1 MTNTRP
7 TAEEPP
13 AQDTEAYQV
22 LLFLAHDDTGSVPA
36 EILVHHVMRITRGA
50 DWPVR
55 RAAMEAC
62 LRRFEFARRD
72 ELRVAERPPGRQV
85 FGVYRT
91 RRSGA
96 AGRQRTH
103 RRPYETVLQSLDP
116 LTGSCD
122 CPDFA
127 RGSLGLC
134 KHLLAVLD
142 DLAGRP
148 RRLRAALAGP
158 AGKRRGGAALTWD
171 PIRPLTGAADW
182 LERVRLEPANG
193 SPNSRRSAFT
203 AARPFFK
210 VRAGDGLVLRSA
222 FSDQPE
228 RRLKLVETLQPLLRR
243 RGPRS
248 AASAALQPAL
258 ATLLAAEKEHL
269 GQIVAGRTARRQ
281 NKAALRTLKRKLY
294 PYQVQGVLRALEAA
308 RFMLADDMGLGK
320 TAEAIGVCHVLWHTA
335 RLRRGLLI
343 VPASLKAQWL
353 REWQLFTD
361 LPVRIVDGNPDARR
375 RAYRAARTGFLI
387 ANYEQV
393 LRDLPL
399 IEDWNPRIVVLDEAQ
414 RIKNWATKTAAC
426 IKKLRP
432 PLRLVLTGTPMENR
446 LEELASILEW
456 VDDMA
461 MEPKWRLVPWHT
473 IYADGR
479 TGAIGAR
486 NLTTLRQRMSPCV
499 LRRTRQEVLDQL
511 PPRTDTVVPIELT
524 EAQREE
530 HDALRRPIVALVHI
544 AERRKLTHKEFLRLM
559 QLLTTQRIIA
569 NGLAQHQF
577 TEQWPRISGV
587 TNPTPA
593 LLRGLESPKLLELRE
608 ILVQLVVEQRRK
620 VVVFSQWRRMLRLA
634 HWAVEGTLASAGA
647 RAAFFSGQESQRRRT
662 RNLVDFHDDPDL
674 RVLFATDA
682 GGVGLNLQRAANC
695 CINLELPWNPAVL
708 EQRIGRIY
716 RIGQKDP
723 IDVYNLVSRDCIE
736 ERIAA
741 LVADKKALFDGVFE
755 GTDDEIR
762 FERSASFM
770 STVARIVEPAELP
783 DLDTDDD
790 GGAGEAQ
797 DAAERELEKTL
808 DDDSDEIEPV
818 GVDADGVIEL
828 KPVAPDAPL
837 PPATGDLRT
846 LLAKLS
852 IRTADDGRVSIEAP
866 PEAAAGLA
874 AAFDALAGM
883 LRGGVAAAQPP
894 AAHAA
899 DPILRKSIAELDLS
913 MGTGRRLDSAGI
925 RTMGDLVRHS
935 QDSLLAHWGFG
946 RTSLREVRRR
956 LAERGLCLRDDS
968 PADEH
973 VRTGAS
979 P

>member
-1 MTNTRP
+1 MADPRP
-7 TAEEPP
+7 TTEEPP
-13 AQDTEAYQV
+13 AQDTEAFQV
-22 LLFLAHDDTGSVPA
+22 LLSLAHDKTGSVPA

-72 ELRVAERPPGRQV
+72 ELRVAEQPPGRQV
-85 FGVYRT
+85 FGLYRT

-96 AGRQRTH
+96 AGRQRSR
-103 RRPYETVLQSLDP
+103 RRPYETVLHRLDP
-116 LTGSCD
+116 LAGSCD

-142 DLAGRP
+142 HLAGRP
-148 RRLRAALAGP
+148 RRFRAALAGP
-158 AGKRRGGAALTWD
+158 AGTRRGGAALTWD

-193 SPNSRRSAFT
+193 SPNSRRSAFAT
-203 AARPFFK
+203 ARPFFK
-210 VRAGDGLVLRSA
+210 VQAGDGLVLRSA
-222 FSDQPE
+222 FPDQPE
-228 RRLKLVETLQPLLRR
+228 RRQKLVETLQPLLRR

-248 AASAALQPAL
+248 TATAALQPAL
-258 ATLLAAEKEHL
+258 AALLAAEKEHL
-269 GQIVAGRTARRQ
+269 GHIVASRAARRQ
-281 NKAALRTLKRKLY
+281 NKAALRTLKRTLY

-335 RLRRGLLI
+335 GLRRGLLI

-361 LPVRIVDGNPDARR
+361 LPVQIVDGNPDARR

-399 IEDWNPRIVVLDEAQ
+399 IQDWNPRIVVLDEAQ

-473 IYADGR
+473 TYADGQA
-479 TGAIGAR
+479 GAVGAR
-486 NLTTLRQRMSPCV
+486 NLTTLRQRMSRCV
-499 LRRTRQEVLDQL
+499 LRRTRREVLDQL

-569 NGLAQHQF
+569 NGLAQYQF
-577 TEQWPRISGV
+577 TEQWPRLSGV

-593 LLRGLESPKLLELRE
+593 LLRGLDSPKLLEFRE
-608 ILVQLVVEQRRK
+608 ILVQLVVEQGRK

-634 HWAVEGTLASAGA
+634 HWAIEGPLAAAGM
-647 RAAFFSGQESQRRRT
+647 RATFFTGQERQRRRT
-662 RNLVDFHDDPDL
+662 RNLVDFHDDPAV

-716 RIGQKDP
+716 RIGQNDP
-723 IDVYNLVSRDCIE
+723 IDVYNLVSRNCIE

-755 GTDDEIR
+755 GTEDEIR

-783 DLDTDDD
+783 DLDDD
-790 GGAGEAQ
+790 GASDAQ
-797 DAAERELEKTL
+797 DASERELQKTL
-808 DDDSDEIEPV
+808 DDGSDEIEPV
-818 GVDADGVIEL
+818 GADARAVIEV
-828 KPVAPDAPL
+828 KPIAPAASRL
-837 PPATGDLRT
+837 PGSGDLRA
-846 LLAKLS
+846 LLGKLS

-874 AAFDALAGM
+874 AAFEALAGM
-883 LRGGVAAAQPP
+883 LRGAEPVAQPP
-894 AAHAA
+894 AARTA
-899 DPILRKSIAELDLS
+899 DP
-913 MGTGRRLDSAGI
+913 
-925 RTMGDLVRHS
+925 V
-935 QDSLLAHWGFG
+935 
-946 RTSLREVRRR
+946 
-956 LAERGLCLRDDS
+956 LRDD
-968 PADEH
+968 AITDEQL
-973 VRTGAS
+973 RTSAS
-979 P
+979 R